1 MRVRTP
7 YYLILTGTVLAGA
20 MAAAT
25 AAEPERVSLRLTSI
39 PLRAALGQLR
49 FAAAPAI
56 EVEPGVPDLPVT
68 VNVSEVPWSTALRAI
83 VRAASGTG
91 GQLDFQRAGEGYR
104 IAWRTAPVTPVE
116 VVTPPARPLF
126 LNRGSISFRNAP
138 LRQVLRKI
146 TAETRVRLQAEPQ
159 VEDVAITVQLYGRP
173 ANELVAATL
182 EAAGTQAPGL
192 RYVWDGDRYVIWKCG
207 HGYDGTRRP
216 GEDGNET
223 EPAGGQRLERVML
236 RYASVFVLSDLLG
249 AELFAPAESQL
260 TPQNNTGGAYGAGVG
275 EIAGPGMLPAG
286 PGYAFLP
293 TINPP
298 VLTGLCRYARCGPR
312 YAREAAR

>member
-1 MRVRTP
+1 
-7 YYLILTGTVLAGA
+7 
-20 MAAAT
+20 MAAAI
-25 AAEPERVSLRLTSI
+25 AAEPERVSLRLAAV
-39 PLRAALGQLR
+39 PLRAALGQLKSMD
-49 FAAAPAI
+49 APAI
-56 EVEPGVPDLPVT
+56 AVDPEVPDLPVT
-68 VNVSEVPWSTALRAI
+68 LNVSELPWSTALRAI

-91 GQLDFQRAGEGYR
+91 RQLDFQRSGAGYR
-104 IAWRTAPVTPVE
+104 IAWRTAPATTVD
-116 VVTPPARPLF
+116 VVPPPARPLF
-126 LNRGSISFRNAP
+126 LNRGSISFRNTP

-159 VEDVAITVQLYGRP
+159 VEDVAISIQLYGRP

-182 EAAGTQAPGL
+182 EAAGTQAPGI
-192 RYVWDGDRYVIWKCG
+192 RYVWDGDRYVIWKCS

-223 EPAGGQRLERVML
+223 EQAGGQRMERVML

-249 AELFAPAESQL
+249 AEVFAPTESQL
-260 TPQNNTGGAYGAGVG
+260 TPQNNLGGAYGAGAGTG
-275 EIAGPGMLPAG
+275 EIAAPGMLPAG

-298 VLTGLCRYARCGPR
+298 VVTGLCRYARCGPR